1 MTETSTPSAGRS
13 RRPRRA
19 AAHASLYGRSAV
31 SNASRLLQNADLRT
45 AEARRLRD
53 LIDGFAVQYGCVD
66 EGDLALCR
74 GAARLALM
82 LEQRDAQ
89 LVRGEPVDLGDTA
102 RATSRLQRILRELL
116 TAQRQRKRGL
126 R

>member
-1 MTETSTPSAGRS
+1 MTAIHCASAGA
-13 RRPRRA
+13 PP
-19 AAHASLYGRSAV
+19 HTRSAIG
-31 SNASRLLQNADLRT
+31 NGSRLVSDADART
-45 AEARRLRD
+45 REGRRLRD
-53 LIDGFAVQYGCVD
+53 LIDGFAAQYGCVD

-74 GAARLALM
+74 GAARLAFM